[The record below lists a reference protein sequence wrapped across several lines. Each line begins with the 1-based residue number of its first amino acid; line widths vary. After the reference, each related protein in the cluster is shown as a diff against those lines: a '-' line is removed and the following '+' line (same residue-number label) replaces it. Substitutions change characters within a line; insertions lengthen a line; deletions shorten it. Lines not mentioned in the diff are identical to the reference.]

1 MLIFMKN
8 ITPLLDFESR
18 EPLREERNQK
28 VNKLFHVMNDTL
40 CHNNDYDYYSIDCMV
55 HDYGEEL
62 EILTHVIEQ
71 TFNARIGVVL
81 DCWLEKVRSG
91 VGSLLVCVLF
101 FWATLF
107 SSS

>member
-1 MLIFMKN
+1 MQDIEDA
-8 ITPLLDFESR
+8 IIGQRTDDSW
-18 EPLREERNQK
+18 K
-28 VNKLFHVMNDTL
+28 VAWDDVN
-40 CHNNDYDYYSIDCMV
+40 
-55 HDYGEEL
+55 GEEL

-81 DCWLEKVRSG
+81 DCWLEIEKVRSG

>member
-1 MLIFMKN
+1 M
-8 ITPLLDFESR
+8 T
-18 EPLREERNQK
+18 
-28 VNKLFHVMNDTL
+28 DTL